1 MKRGSKRRASRLY
14 AVLAGIAV
22 LTLVLWQ
29 GASAITLA
37 VPSASKTGNNLQ
49 ESVGGGKGAGG
60 STSEGSQAAPSTRA
74 AGPDDDSEGHETEDP
89 AGPDHGSTTV
99 AQVFLADSDLLTLGH
114 TNSQTEDDGESSG
127 DVTILALGGNEL
139 LGAHSNSRE
148 GPEEDTSDLLG
159 IGLCDATGGILC
171 VLYAHTEATE
181 DGNQTSAEAHHAVL
195 WLCLG
200 GADGT
205 QHPTDEFCS
214 GPVFASV
221 GEGHSGTETDKGSG
235 QTTSRARTSL
245 ADVCLG
251 GIDEASG
258 RCSGLGVVVTD
269 SSAEAD
275 APSQNSPGTSSR
287 GSFIAVELGGDAI
300 IEIADPTDVTLPPG
314 CPESGSLLCLF
325 LSQGED
331 SAFPGGAQAGQ
342 DALHL
347 DVIKGAGTT
356 VVLGHVAGAEA
367 LATNSPLPA
376 PLPPRPGPGGPG
388 PLPVTG
394 FDPMLALVLGGSF
407 LLVGGY
413 LLALDR
419 RKALAIA

>member
-1 MKRGSKRRASRLY
+1 MTRGSKRRANRLY

-37 VPSASKTGNNLQ
+37 IPSTSKTSNNLQ
-49 ESVGGGKGAGG
+49 NSTDTSKAKGNG
-60 STSEGSQAAPSTRA
+60 SSEGAQSAPSTRA

-89 AGPDHGSTTV
+89 EAPDHGSSTV
-99 AQVFLADSDLLTLGH
+99 AQVFLADGDLLTVGH

-148 GPEEDTSDLLG
+148 GPEEDSSDLLG

-171 VLYAHTEATE
+171 VLYAQTSASE
-181 DGNQTSAEAHHAVL
+181 DGNETSAEAHHALV
-195 WLCLG
+195 WLCLAG
-200 GADGT
+200 SEGAA
-205 QHPTDEFCS
+205 HPTDGACDA
-214 GPVFASV
+214 PVFASV
-221 GEGHSGTETDKGSG
+221 GEGHSSTETDKGSG
-235 QTTSRARTSL
+235 HTTSSARTSL

-251 GIDEASG
+251 GVDQDTG

-269 SSAEAD
+269 SQADAD
-275 APSQNSPGTSSR
+275 APSQNDPGSSGR
-287 GSFIAVELGGDAI
+287 GSFIAVEAGGDAI

-325 LSQGED
+325 LNQGED

-347 DVIKGAGTT
+347 DVVKGAGTT
-356 VVLGHVAGAEA
+356 VVLGHVAGADA
-367 LATNSPLPA
+367 LATNSPLAA
-376 PLPPRPGPGGPG
+376 PVPPRPGPGPG

-394 FDPMLALVLGGSF
+394 FEPMLALALGGSF
-407 LLVGGY
+407 LLVGAY
-413 LLALDR
+413 LLALER
-419 RKALAIA
+419 RRALAIA